1 MKNVHAG
8 TMPRLAAVPQL
19 WEHRGV
25 RISIQAALVVAFSA
39 MAALGKSIHP
49 ALGIPGS
56 SALYWLGPMMLGA
69 AVMRWK
75 GSGTAMGIGVGLF
88 TIPFGLQHTMG
99 YNILLYG
106 SSGLLIDLI
115 ANLPMVNIRNPF
127 GAIFTGLGAHLAKF
141 AFIMGAAAIS
151 PLTKHFIFFGVM
163 KSLGLHI
170 AFGIA
175 AGFCAWAVYYL
186 GKGAGKKLLS

>member
-75 GSGTAMGIGVGLF
+75 GSGVLMGIGVGCWTL
-88 TIPFGLQHTMG
+88 PFGLQHTMG
-99 YNILLYG
+99 YNMMLYG
-106 SSGLLIDLI
+106 STGLLIDLI
-115 ANLPMVNIRNPF
+115 ANLPGVNIRNPF
-127 GAIFTGLGAHLAKF
+127 GALVTGLGAHLAKF
-141 AFIMGAAAIS
+141 AFIMGGAALS
-151 PLTKHFIFFGVM
+151 PVIKHFVLVGVLN
-163 KSLGLHI
+163 SLGLHI
-170 AFGIA
+170 AFGLA
-175 AGFCAWAVYYL
+175 SGFCAWAVFRL
-186 GKGAGKKLLS
+186 GQGAGKKLLS